1 MSLRR
6 GAGEP
11 APRQATLLTGPGA
24 SFTSDRP
31 KPMESGLCQTRRWP
45 SRARETCSSRTSL
58 PFP

>member
-24 SFTSDRP
+24 SFTSYTP
-31 KPMESGLCQTRRWP
+31 KPMETGLCQIRHWP
-45 SRARETCSSRTSL
+45 SQARETCSSRTRL